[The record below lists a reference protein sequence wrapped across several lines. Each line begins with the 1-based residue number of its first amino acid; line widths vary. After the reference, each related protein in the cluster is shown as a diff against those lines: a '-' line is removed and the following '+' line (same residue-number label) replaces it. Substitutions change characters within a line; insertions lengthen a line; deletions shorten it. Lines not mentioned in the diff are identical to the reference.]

1 MKNHPRPILVGPL
14 IFRIAFYLSRH
25 SIFYPTRIL
34 MHERSRSK
42 MQKNRGSYAGAV
54 PFALVTACS
63 SLVLVAPA
71 STTIFGGSQYLVS
84 VDFLSQVIFLCPSGD
99 GIMS

>member
-14 IFRIAFYLSRH
+14 IFRITFYLSRH

-42 MQKNRGSYAGAV
+42 MQKNRGSYVGAV
-54 PFALVTACS
+54 PFALVTTCS
-63 SLVLVAPA
+63 GLVLVAPA
-71 STTIFGGSQYLVS
+71 STTPGCSSKARDSAHVEYTAAE
-84 VDFLSQVIFLCPSGD
+84 DFP
-99 GIMS
+99 